1 MTVGCQNQIT
11 EISTELSK
19 NDFEGA
25 DSFGD
30 KLTEIA
36 LSVKSGN
43 IAFDIDKV
51 NSFYAEFS
59 ITASSEDLLPEVEE
73 LEETVSVAL
82 KFKVS
87 LDSDGD
93 AQFDT
98 EEVLKTVGVGVAV
111 AVAAVACI
119 SLLEE
124 GIIVTIIKVFSS
136 AFGLIGKLIL
146 EIAK

>member
-1 MTVGCQNQIT
+1 M
-11 EISTELSK
+11 SK

-43 IAFDIDKV
+43 IAFDIEKV
-51 NSFYAEFS
+51 TPFSAEFS

-73 LEETVSVAL
+73 MEATVSVAL

-93 AQFDT
+93 SQFDT
-98 EEVLKTVGVGVAV
+98 EEVLEKVGLGVAV
-111 AVAAVACI
+111 GVAAVAVIC
-119 SLLEE
+119 LLPE
-124 GIIVTIIKVFSS
+124 GILATIIGAFSS
-136 AFGLIGKLIL
+136 ALGLIGNFIV
-146 EIAK
+146 IVA